1 MLECVKDSLKLLV
14 LVDFSLFLEVTIL
27 ISMYIAVKIVE
38 EIFWR
43 FILKEYSIFTNS
55 LLKTTI

>member
-1 MLECVKDSLKLLV
+1 MLEYVKDSLKLLV